1 MPPYMTQPR
10 LRRCAFLLFGMLI
23 GFVPFVVLNLG
34 STILGASALAIGLI
48 LYCGCLLG
56 APAMVFWAR
65 RLPPQHPATE
75 QLRYGGLGFALGF
88 GLGLLL
94 SIISLSP
101 L

>member
-1 MPPYMTQPR
+1 MTQSH

-23 GFVPFVVLNLG
+23 GFIPFMVMNLG
-34 STILGASALAIGLI
+34 STILGASSLAAGLV
-48 LYCGCLLG
+48 LYSGCLLG
-56 APAMVFWAR
+56 APALVYVAR
-65 RLPPQHPATE
+65 HLPPQHPATE

-94 SIISLSP
+94 SIISLIP